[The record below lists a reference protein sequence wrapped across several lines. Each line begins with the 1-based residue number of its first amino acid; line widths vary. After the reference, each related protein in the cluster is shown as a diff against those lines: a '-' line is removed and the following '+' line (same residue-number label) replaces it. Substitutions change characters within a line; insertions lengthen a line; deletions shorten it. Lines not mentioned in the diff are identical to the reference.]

1 MVDGENMA
9 GYRDLF
15 VVSSALVTAYG
26 LMPTAD
32 RVQQTLQTL
41 HSIRVSASAADIVVL
56 ELSRERIP
64 DEYEHM
70 FLQAGARLVMH
81 FSNHA
86 AVQRNYQICS
96 PERDPA
102 GSSIK
107 NLNEITAMQ
116 AFLQWCLGNQFLQTY
131 RRVFKISGRYSLC
144 EPFHQELYQ
153 QEGFKERCAFLR
165 LNHSYLDTAT
175 SGSFSYML
183 MTRLWSFD
191 PVLLPKLE
199 VWFEVMLDLLVKRY
213 EAGGY
218 TDIEHL
224 LAVVIPRKY
233 CVYLDK
239 VGVQGLIGL
248 HGQRVVE

>member
-1 MVDGENMA
+1 MA

-15 VVSSALVTAYG
+15 IVSSALVTSYG
-26 LMPTAD
+26 LLPTSD
-32 RVQQTLQTL
+32 RVQQTMSTLQ
-41 HSIRVSASAADIVVL
+41 SIRQWAPEADIVVL
-56 ELSRERIP
+56 ELSRERIS
-64 DEYEHM
+64 DEYEQM
-70 FLQAGARLVMH
+70 FLQAGAKMVMH
-81 FSNHA
+81 FFNHDG
-86 AVQRNYQICS
+86 VTRNYQLCS
-96 PERDPA
+96 PEKDPA
-102 GSSIK
+102 GNYIK

-116 AFLQWCLGNQFLQTY
+116 AFLYWCLDKQYMQGY

-144 EPFHQELYQ
+144 EPFNPELYEQ
-153 QEGFKERCAFLR
+153 ADFKNRCAFLR
-165 LNHSYLDTAT
+165 LNNSGLNFAV
-175 SGSFSYML
+175 SGSFKYMY

-213 EAGGY
+213 EVGGY

-233 CVYLDK
+233 CVYLDR

>member
-1 MVDGENMA
+1 MA

-15 VVSSALVTAYG
+15 IVSSALVTSYG
-26 LMPTAD
+26 LLPTSD
-32 RVQQTLQTL
+32 RVQQTMNTLQ
-41 HSIRVSASAADIVVL
+41 SIRKWAPEADIVVL

-64 DEYEHM
+64 DEYEQM
-70 FLQAGARLVMH
+70 FLQAGAKMVMH
-81 FSNHA
+81 FFGHQ
-86 AVQRNYQICS
+86 AVQRNYQVCS

-107 NLNEITAMQ
+107 NLNEITAMH
-116 AFLQWCLGNQFLQTY
+116 AFLQWCIEQNYLAPY

-144 EPFHQELYQ
+144 APFQ
-153 QEGFKERCAFLR
+153 QEVYQDEQFQGRCAFLR
-165 LNHSYLDTAT
+165 LNHSYLDVAT
-175 SGSFSYML
+175 SGSFKYMY

-199 VWFEVMLDLLVKRY
+199 TWFEVMLDLLVKRY

-233 CVYLDK
+233 CIYLDK
-239 VGVQGLIGL
+239 VGVEGLIGL

>member
-1 MVDGENMA
+1 MA
-9 GYRDLF
+9 AYRDLF
-15 VVSSALVTAYG
+15 IVSSALVTSYG

-32 RVQQTLQTL
+32 RVAQTMQTLQ
-41 HSIRVSASAADIVVL
+41 SIREWAPDADIVVL

-70 FLQAGARLVMH
+70 FLQAGAKMVMH
-81 FSNHA
+81 FFGHQ
-86 AVQRNYQICS
+86 AVQRNYQVCS

-107 NLNEITAMQ
+107 NLNEITAMH
-116 AFLQWCLGNQFLQTY
+116 AFLQWCIEQNYLAEY

-144 EPFHQELYQ
+144 APFQQATYQ
-153 QEGFKERCAFLR
+153 DATFQGRCAFLR
-165 LNHSYLDTAT
+165 INHSYLDIAS
-175 SGSFSYML
+175 SGSFKYMY

-199 VWFEVMLDLLVKRY
+199 TWFEVMLDLLVKRY

-233 CVYLDK
+233 CVYLEK

-248 HGQRVVE
+248 HGQRVEE